1 MHLPVLALTAFLA
14 SGLTLFSG
22 FGLGTILL
30 PVFAFYLPVET
41 AVALTAIVHL
51 ANNLLKVGLLG
62 RHADRAVVLRFGAPA
77 LLAAFAGAWVLLAL
91 AKAPALLSWT
101 LGGRLLHVEP
111 VKLAIAVLMVGF
123 ALLELSKR
131 FETWSVPR
139 RWLPLGGVLAGFFG
153 GLSGHQGSLRT
164 AFLTRCGLGKEAFLG
179 TGVVI
184 ACVVDVARLG
194 VYAPG
199 ILAGR
204 LAGHGLEVVV
214 ATGAAFLGVVV
225 ATRLLPKVTYRGVR
239 LVVAVSLVVL
249 GLALGAGLL

>member
-30 PVFAFYLPVET
+30 PVFALYLPVET
-41 AVALTAIVHL
+41 AVALTAVVHL
-51 ANNLLKVGLLG
+51 SNNVLKLLLLG
-62 RHADRAVVLRFGAPA
+62 RHVDRTVALRFGVPA
-77 LLAAFAGAWVLLAL
+77 LFAALAGAWALLAL
-91 AKAPALLSWT
+91 AKAPPLLSWA

-111 VKLAIAVLMVGF
+111 VKLAIGVLMVAF
-123 ALLELSKR
+123 ALLELSPR
-131 FETWSVPR
+131 FAAWNVPP
-139 RWLPLGGVLAGFFG
+139 RWLPVGGLVAGFFG

-164 AFLTRCGLGKEAFLG
+164 AFLSRSGLGKEAFLA

-194 VYAPG
+194 VYAPS
-199 ILAGR
+199 LLSGR
-204 LAGHGLEVVV
+204 LAGHGLEVAV

-225 ATRLLPKVTYRGVR
+225 ATRLLPKVTYKGVR
-239 LVVAVSLVVL
+239 LVVAVALVVL
-249 GLALGAGLL
+249 GVALGAGLV